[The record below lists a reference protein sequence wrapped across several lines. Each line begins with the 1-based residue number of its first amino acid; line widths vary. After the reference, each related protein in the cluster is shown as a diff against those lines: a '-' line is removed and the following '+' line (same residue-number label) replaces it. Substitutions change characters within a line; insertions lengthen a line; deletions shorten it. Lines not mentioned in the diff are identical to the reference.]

1 MYAGSLPP
9 NAKHRIHTRVL
20 TFLVFLFQPRIK
32 DTTMNTF
39 QVRNR
44 AITAVAGIF
53 IVIAS
58 FGLNA
63 CSNTGS
69 SAIAG
74 LDDNANTYALN
85 SISASS
91 AENTTA
97 ALFDKADMT
106 GILNDMQAEILDDIV
121 AGRPNGRGPN
131 GNGPNSGS
139 PNGAPNGGP
148 NGTPPP
154 NRDSNAARPEAMLE
168 ISRRLNTQGTM
179 TSGGAASARFNSA
192 LGVQSVSVAVMGA
205 SYQLVTPPMRPEPR
219 NNAPSGNGRPSST
232 NANARPPRLA
242 ETIFVYPLPPSSTAT
257 STMQPSL
264 IALSD
269 APATA
274 TFTVRG
280 YTLGETTIDIPG
292 KATFISLKDGDALP
306 RSSTVTVRWNPLG
319 TFTGGVLTLR
329 NVPDSAALAGK
340 TRREAEAIIR
350 ALPKP
355 VVKQLVAGTN
365 SVELTAA
372 ELGALQTGAAHL
384 ALSVANVKRTNSDK
398 AVLKADA
405 HSALRIRLQ

>member
-9 NAKHRIHTRVL
+9 NAKHRIHERVL
-20 TFLVFLFQPRIK
+20 TFLGSITLGFLLFQPRIK

-44 AITAVAGIF
+44 IIAAVAGIF
-53 IVIAS
+53 IAS
-58 FGLNA
+58 FGFTA
-63 CSNTGS
+63 CSGTGS

-74 LDDNANTYALN
+74 LDDGATATASAYALN
-85 SISASS
+85 SMGASANSS
-91 AENTTA
+91 TA
-97 ALFDKADMT
+97 LLGNADMT
-106 GILNDMQAEILDDIV
+106 GILNDMQTELLDDIF
-121 AGRPNGRGPN
+121 AGRPNGRGAN
-131 GNGPNSGS
+131 GS
-139 PNGAPNGGP
+139 PNGGP

-154 NRDSNAARPEAMLE
+154 NRDSNAIRPEAMLE
-168 ISRRLNTQGTM
+168 VSRRLNAQGTM

-192 LGVQSVSVAVMGA
+192 LGVQGVSVAVMGA
-205 SYQLVTPPMRPEPR
+205 IYQLVTPPMRPEGR
-219 NNAPSGNGRPSST
+219 NNQPPGGGRPNST

-257 STMQPSL
+257 TTMTMPPSL
-264 IALSD
+264 ITLSD

-274 TFTVRG
+274 NFTVRG

-292 KATFISLKDGDALP
+292 KATFTSVKEGDALS
-306 RSSTVTVRWNPLG
+306 RSSAVTVRWNPIG

-355 VVKQLVAGTN
+355 VVKPIVAGTS
-365 SVELTAA
+365 SVEFSSA
-372 ELGALQTGAAHL
+372 ELGTLQTGAAHL

-398 AVLKADA
+398 AVLKADS
-405 HSALRIRLQ
+405 HSALRVRLQ